1 MQQERRYG
9 EPSSPPPAYQ
19 KSNPAYPTPRSW
31 SNWLP
36 EWIPSWTWPAGR
48 SPSDSP
54 SDSPPS
60 YQAVPVYQPRAQYL
74 DLRSDLCTTRTA
86 DDYDEIIF
94 VCGTRSDWLYT
105 DKESRMFPKHLVFK
119 DETTKGSALGNE
131 GNRSICVQYFEWLN
145 VPEPDRCIT
154 SIDVWEEGN
163 RLTLY
168 KSEAFAREFNFPR
181 YDDWKQAP
189 NPNPFMPPVIKTP
202 AEYDESLISHSLS
215 SHFLS
220 KI

>member
-1 MQQERRYG
+1 
-9 EPSSPPPAYQ
+9 
-19 KSNPAYPTPRSW
+19 
-31 SNWLP
+31 
-36 EWIPSWTWPAGR
+36 
-48 SPSDSP
+48 
-54 SDSPPS
+54 
-60 YQAVPVYQPRAQYL
+60 
-74 DLRSDLCTTRTA
+74 
-86 DDYDEIIF
+86 
-94 VCGTRSDWLYT
+94 
-105 DKESRMFPKHLVFK
+105 MFPKHLVFK

-202 AEYDESLISHSLS
+202 AEYDEALYQAIKWNFPQVAIPRIEQYQGDTDVANKRASVADKRANYERYIRNAFPVLRDDYVNERETRRRWDM
-215 SHFLS
+215 
-220 KI
+220 K